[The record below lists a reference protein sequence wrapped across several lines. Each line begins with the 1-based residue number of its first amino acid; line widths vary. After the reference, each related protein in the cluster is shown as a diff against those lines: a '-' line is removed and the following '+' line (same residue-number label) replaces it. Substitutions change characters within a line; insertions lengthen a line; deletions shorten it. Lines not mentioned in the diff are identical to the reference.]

1 MAPEFETAGL
11 EVETTDPGAEFAH
24 QFPLGNPAA
33 LETVESGQTVE
44 TEPATAAEILPLNPQ
59 KAVEGSASAEPPS
72 QEQLERMTGVQV
84 GELVEELVEELVG
97 ELVGG
102 QLVGFQSWPD
112 SPLRLPAL
120 VILVAA
126 EVTAER

>member
-1 MAPEFETAGL
+1 M
-11 EVETTDPGAEFAH
+11 
-24 QFPLGNPAA
+24 
-33 LETVESGQTVE
+33 
-44 TEPATAAEILPLNPQ
+44 
-59 KAVEGSASAEPPS
+59 EPPS
-72 QEQLERMTGVQV
+72 QERMTGVQ
-84 GELVEELVEELVG
+84 VG

>member
-11 EVETTDPGAEFAH
+11 EVETTDPGAEFA

-44 TEPATAAEILPLNPQ
+44 TEPASAAEILPLNPQ
-59 KAVEGSASAEPPS
+59 KAVEGSASVEPPS

-84 GELVEELVEELVG
+84 GELVEELVG

>member
-1 MAPEFETAGL
+1 MAPEFETAGP
-11 EVETTDPGAEFAH
+11 EVETTDPGAEFA
-24 QFPLGNPAA
+24 QFLLGNPAA

-44 TEPATAAEILPLNPQ
+44 TEPASAAEILPLNPQ
-59 KAVEGSASAEPPS
+59 KAVEGSASVEQAPS

-84 GELVEELVEELVG
+84 GELVEELVG

-112 SPLRLPAL
+112 SPMRLPAL

>member
-11 EVETTDPGAEFAH
+11 EVETTDPGAEFA

-44 TEPATAAEILPLNPQ
+44 TEPASAAEILPLNPQ
-59 KAVEGSASAEPPS
+59 KAVEGSASVEPPS

-84 GELVEELVEELVG
+84 GELVG
-97 ELVGG
+97 E

>member
-11 EVETTDPGAEFAH
+11 EVETTDPGAEFA

-44 TEPATAAEILPLNPQ
+44 TEPASAAEILPLNPQ
-59 KAVEGSASAEPPS
+59 KAVGGSASVEQAPS

-84 GELVEELVEELVG
+84 GELVE

>member
-11 EVETTDPGAEFAH
+11 EVETTDPGAEFA

-44 TEPATAAEILPLNPQ
+44 TEPASAAEILPLNPQ
-59 KAVEGSASAEPPS
+59 KAVGGSTSVEPLS
-72 QEQLERMTGVQV
+72 QEQLERMTGVQA
-84 GELVEELVEELVG
+84 GELVE

-112 SPLRLPAL
+112 SQLLLPAL

>member
-1 MAPEFETAGL
+1 MEQA
-11 EVETTDPGAEFAH
+11 
-24 QFPLGNPAA
+24 
-33 LETVESGQTVE
+33 
-44 TEPATAAEILPLNPQ
+44 
-59 KAVEGSASAEPPS
+59 PS

-102 QLVGFQSWPD
+102 QLVEFQSWPD

>member
-11 EVETTDPGAEFAH
+11 EVEITDPGADFAVGAA

-44 TEPATAAEILPLNPQ
+44 TEPASAAEILPLNPQ
-59 KAVEGSASAEPPS
+59 KAVGGSASVEQSPS

-84 GELVEELVEELVG
+84 GELVEELV
-97 ELVGG
+97 GG

-112 SPLRLPAL
+112 SPQRLPAL

>member
-1 MAPEFETAGL
+1 MAPEFETAGP
-11 EVETTDPGAEFAH
+11 EVETTDPGAEFA

-44 TEPATAAEILPLNPQ
+44 TEPASAAEILPLNPQ
-59 KAVEGSASAEPPS
+59 KAVGGSASVEPPPS

-84 GELVEELVEELVG
+84 GELVEELV
-97 ELVGG
+97 GG

-112 SPLRLPAL
+112 SPQRLPAL

>member
-11 EVETTDPGAEFAH
+11 EVETTDPGAEFA

-33 LETVESGQTVE
+33 LETVESGQAVQTE
-44 TEPATAAEILPLNPQ
+44 TASAAEILPLNPQ
-59 KAVEGSASAEPPS
+59 KAVGGSASVEPPS
-72 QEQLERMTGVQV
+72 QERMTGVQ
-84 GELVEELVEELVG
+84 VG

>member
-11 EVETTDPGAEFAH
+11 EVETTDPGADFA

-44 TEPATAAEILPLNPQ
+44 TEPASAAEILPLNPQ
-59 KAVEGSASAEPPS
+59 KAVGGSASVEQAPS

-84 GELVEELVEELVG
+84 GELVE

>member
-1 MAPEFETAGL
+1 M
-11 EVETTDPGAEFAH
+11 
-24 QFPLGNPAA
+24 
-33 LETVESGQTVE
+33 
-44 TEPATAAEILPLNPQ
+44 EP
-59 KAVEGSASAEPPS
+59 PPS

-84 GELVEELVEELVG
+84 GELVEELVG

>member
-1 MAPEFETAGL
+1 MEQA
-11 EVETTDPGAEFAH
+11 
-24 QFPLGNPAA
+24 
-33 LETVESGQTVE
+33 
-44 TEPATAAEILPLNPQ
+44 
-59 KAVEGSASAEPPS
+59 PS

-84 GELVEELVEELVG
+84 GELVEELV
-97 ELVGG
+97 GG

-112 SPLRLPAL
+112 SQLWLPAL

>member
-11 EVETTDPGAEFAH
+11 EVETTDPGAEFA
-24 QFPLGNPAA
+24 QFPLGDRVA

-44 TEPATAAEILPLNPQ
+44 TEPASAAEILPLNPQ
-59 KAVEGSASAEPPS
+59 KAVGGSALVEPPS

-84 GELVEELVEELVG
+84 GELVEELV
-97 ELVGG
+97 GG
-102 QLVGFQSWPD
+102 QLAGFQSWPD
-112 SPLRLPAL
+112 SPQRLPAL

>member
-11 EVETTDPGAEFAH
+11 EVETTDPGAEFA
-24 QFPLGNPAA
+24 QFPLGNPAS

-44 TEPATAAEILPLNPQ
+44 TEPASAAEILPLNPQ
-59 KAVEGSASAEPPS
+59 KAVEGSASVEPRPS

-97 ELVGG
+97 G

-112 SPLRLPAL
+112 SPQRLPAL

>member
-11 EVETTDPGAEFAH
+11 EVETTDPGAEFA
-24 QFPLGNPAA
+24 QFPLGNPAS

-44 TEPATAAEILPLNPQ
+44 TEPASAAEILPLNPQ
-59 KAVEGSASAEPPS
+59 KAVEGSASVEPPS

-84 GELVEELVEELVG
+84 GELVEELVG